1 MKLNNLGKSTVDPVC
16 SRAALAYTQS
26 SESSTPY
33 VAAMTAFIQKA
44 LEVGSSF
51 DPACLASTETFFQT
65 SSNIAA
71 ARDYIRV
78 YASNPTLASKSPC
91 AAATKAYAKAELK
104 SGSTPAKAA
113 LLAFIDSA
121 ILSNDAGVDPVC
133 AAAANAYID
142 SYVAGTGRDQKWDF
156 QKGKNILIPNIAT
169 LGLRSRSYSKEK
181 DFNDL

>member
-1 MKLNNLGKSTVDPVC
+1 MTFESIKNCLTPL
-16 SRAALAYTQS
+16 S
-26 SESSTPY
+26 SL
-33 VAAMTAFIQKA
+33 QKA

-78 YASNPTLASKSPC
+78 YASNPTLASRSPC
-91 AAATKAYAKAELK
+91 AAATKAYAKAELA

-121 ILSNDAGVDPVC
+121 ILSNDVGVDPVC
-133 AAAANAYID
+133 SAAANAYID
-142 SYVAGTGRDQKWDF
+142 SFVGGAGRDQKWDF
-156 QKGKNILIPNIAT
+156 QKGKNILISNIAT
-169 LGLRSRSYSKEK
+169 LGLGTRSYSKEK
-181 DFNDL
+181 DFNNFLTSI